1 LLVAGWS
8 LVAVFGV
15 LVLVISKEATGW
27 VHLTVGLLMAV
38 WSALRPG
45 VAASVVSLVLGLLFL
60 LIEGGYV
67 IAGLSNREATGIL
80 ISDLEGLVAALLVV
94 LGAGLSLVRRRSASP
109 ATAPVDG
116 P

>member
-15 LVLVISKEATGW
+15 LVLVVSKEAAGW
-27 VHLTVGLLMAV
+27 VHLTVGLVMAL

-45 VAASVVSLVLGLLFL
+45 VAACGVSLVLGLLFL

-67 IAGLSNREATGIL
+67 VAGLSNGEATGIL

-94 LGAGLSLVRRRSASP
+94 LGAALSLLRRKTASP
-109 ATAPVDG
+109 AREPVDG
-116 P
+116 R